1 MAREPTIPVAGFTF
15 ASRDSPTS
23 SQHRGGRVD
32 PLDANYRQGG
42 RSRSFAQAEA
52 RIVPLAATV
61 RPGSALLRSIAGK
74 AVRPPAPQL
83 RSAAL
88 AQEEAALARLATG
101 RGAAAVSASY
111 GRSRRQG
118 AAVSGR

>member
-15 ASRDSPTS
+15 ASCESPTS

-42 RSRSFAQAEA
+42 RSRSFAPAEA
-52 RIVPLAATV
+52 RIVPLTATV
-61 RPGSALLRSIAGK
+61 RPGSALLRSIARK

-111 GRSRRQG
+111 RGPGVRGRR
-118 AAVSGR
+118 